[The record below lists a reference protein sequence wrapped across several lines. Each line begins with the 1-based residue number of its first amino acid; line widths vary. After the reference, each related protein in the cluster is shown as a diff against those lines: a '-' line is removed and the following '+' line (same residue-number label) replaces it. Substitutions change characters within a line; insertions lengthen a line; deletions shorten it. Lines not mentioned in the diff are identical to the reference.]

1 MRFITCK
8 YLQLSL
14 VILLML
20 PMPALAI
27 PAITCHCFTD
37 RSFNPAKPAL
47 ADPYF
52 LATTQN
58 SFFSVVFKAE
68 KKTIVMKKQ
77 QGTSSDDLWIAHWVA
92 SKSTASA
99 EALLQAKQNKESWRD
114 VIAPLRI
121 SHKAL
126 GTRFATALN
135 AKSSTKQLAEAVVD
149 ELCLHYRLM
158 TDAELAAL
166 RKAGA
171 SNQELII
178 AVVIAARTVQPVKQI
193 YLDVK
198 RGSKTWGALL
208 QAAKIDPKDMQAEI
222 AGILNCRPNNHRTDN
237 TVTVTPEYFLDRK
250 I

>member
-1 MRFITCK
+1 MHKITCNK
-8 YLQLSL
+8 LLFSL
-14 VILLML
+14 VIALML
-20 PMPALAI
+20 PIPALAI

-37 RSFNPAKPAL
+37 RTFNPEQPAL

-58 SFFSVVFKAE
+58 SFFAVVFKAD
-68 KKTIVMKKQ
+68 KKNIVMKKQ
-77 QGTSSDDLWIAHWVA
+77 QGTSSDDLWIAYWVA
-92 SKSTASA
+92 SNSTASP
-99 EALLQAKQNKESWRD
+99 ETLLQAKQNRGSWQD

-121 SHKAL
+121 SQKAL

-135 AKSSTKQLAEAVVD
+135 AKLSTAQLAEAVVD
-149 ELCLHYRLM
+149 ELFLHYRLM
-158 TDAELAAL
+158 ADADLNAL

-178 AVVIAARTVQPVKQI
+178 AVVIAARTGQPVKQI

-208 QAAKIDPKDMQAEI
+208 QAAKIDPKNMQAEI
-222 AGILNCRPNNHRTDN
+222 AGILKL
-237 TVTVTPEYFLDRK
+237 TPK
-250 I
+250 

>member
-1 MRFITCK
+1 MRFITCNK
-8 YLQLSL
+8 LLFSL
-14 VILLML
+14 VIALLL
-20 PMPALAI
+20 PRPALAI
-27 PAITCHCFTD
+27 QAITCHCFTD

-58 SFFSVVFKAE
+58 SFFSVVFKAD
-68 KKTIVMKKQ
+68 KKNIVMKKQ
-77 QGTSSDDLWIAHWVA
+77 QGKSSDDLWIAYWVA

-99 EALLQAKQNKESWRD
+99 EALLQAKQNKDTWRD

-121 SHKAL
+121 SHKDL

-135 AKSSTKQLAEAVVD
+135 AKLSTAQLAEAVVD
-149 ELCLHYRLM
+149 ELSLHYRLM
-158 TDAELAAL
+158 AEADLNAL

-178 AVVIAARTVQPVKQI
+178 AAIISAKTVQPVKQI

-208 QAAKIDPKDMQAEI
+208 QVAKIDPKDMQAEI
-222 AGILNCRPNNHRTDN
+222 AGILKLP
-237 TVTVTPEYFLDRK
+237 PK
-250 I
+250 

>member
-1 MRFITCK
+1 MRNITCNK
-8 YLQLSL
+8 LLFSL
-14 VILLML
+14 VIALML
-20 PMPALAI
+20 PLPALAI

-58 SFFSVVFKAE
+58 SFFSVVFKAD
-68 KKTIVMKKQ
+68 KKNIVMKKQ

-99 EALLQAKQNKESWRD
+99 ETLLQAKRNKESWGD
-114 VIAPLRI
+114 VIVPLRI

-135 AKSSTKQLAEAVVD
+135 AKMSTAQLAEAVVD
-149 ELCLHYRLM
+149 ELCIHYRLLA
-158 TDAELAAL
+158 DADLNAL

-178 AVVIAARTVQPVKQI
+178 AVVIAAKTVQPVKQI

-208 QAAKIDPKDMQAEI
+208 QAAKIDPKDMQTAI
-222 AGILNCRPNNHRTDN
+222 AGILKLP
-237 TVTVTPEYFLDRK
+237 PK
-250 I
+250 Q